1 MGGHQHKVMG
11 LRAGWWH
18 GLLALCVISM
28 AAPAHAA
35 SKDEQMLAERLS
47 KLERTLNGSGLIE
60 LSRQIETLQQEVR
73 QLRGELENQAFTL
86 EQVRKA
92 QRDAYADNDRR
103 LSVLEQGGTVGSAGV
118 PSDPP
123 LSTLDSPT
131 DVAVAGKPSDQTM
144 AVEMASPQRAKR
156 RVIPI
161 EEAIDTSDEAAAE
174 MQPPPMQRPTMV
186 LSPNDPPSGRMR
198 ITPSEPTRIVR
209 QSPADDDGMLI
220 APAASVAVDAR
231 SETAESEAAYR
242 DAFALLK
249 AGQYDQSIKGF
260 TSYLQAYPNGQ
271 YADNAQFWVGEAYY
285 VTRRFEPAIS
295 QYQNLIANYPASQKQ
310 AQARLKIAY
319 SFDELGRRE
328 EAVQILIQLKRDYPE
343 SAAAQ
348 LAEQRLQRMRA
359 KAP

>member
-1 MGGHQHKVMG
+1 MG
-11 LRAGWWH
+11 LYKHNVVGWRAAWRH
-18 GLLALCVISM
+18 AVLTLCLLSM
-28 AAPAHAA
+28 TAPIWAA
-35 SKDEQMLAERLS
+35 SKDEIALAARLS

-60 LSRQIETLQQEVR
+60 LSKQIEALQQEVR

-86 EQVRKA
+86 EQARKA

-103 LSVLEQGGTVGSAGV
+103 LSVLEQGGSVGSAGV

-144 AVEMASPQRAKR
+144 AVEMASPQRVQR

-161 EEAIDTSDEAAAE
+161 EDAIDASDEAAAE
-174 MQPPPMQRPTMV
+174 LQPPPMQRPTMV
-186 LSPNDPPSGRMR
+186 LSPNDPPPGRMR
-198 ITPSEPTRIVR
+198 ITPSEPTRIAR
-209 QSPADDDGMLI
+209 QAVDDDGMLV

-231 SETAESEAAYR
+231 SETAESEATYR

-260 TSYLQAYPNGQ
+260 TSYLQQYPNGQ

-285 VTRRFEPAIS
+285 VTRRFEPAIA
-295 QYQNLIANYPASQKQ
+295 QYQNLIANYPESQKQ
-310 AQARLKIAY
+310 AQARLKIGY
-319 SFDELGRRE
+319 SFDELGRRD
-328 EAVQILIQLKRDYPE
+328 EAVQILIQLKRDYPD

-348 LAEQRLQRMRA
+348 LAEQRLERVRA